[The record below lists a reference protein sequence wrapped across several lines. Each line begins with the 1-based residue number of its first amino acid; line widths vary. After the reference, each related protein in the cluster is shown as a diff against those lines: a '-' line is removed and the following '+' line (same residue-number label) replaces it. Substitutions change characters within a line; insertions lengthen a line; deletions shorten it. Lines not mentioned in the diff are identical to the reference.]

1 MLKYETIIIIAIQRP
16 LWVLLSIFVLHLVF
30 LLLLV
35 QFVFLLQRFT
45 HTSLSLSLS
54 RSLRHLYCLP
64 GDILPH
70 AALFCCLAQ
79 YY

>member
-54 RSLRHLYCLP
+54 LSLVHW
-64 GDILPH
+64 DIYIVCPVIFYLM
-70 AALFCCLAQ
+70 LLSFVV
-79 YY
+79 